1 MEILSIIGLIILA
14 VVVWVVAKFVLKLT
28 ARVAGCAVTG
38 LVAVGLLFLLWLFF
52 LK

>member
-14 VVVWVVAKFVLKLT
+14 VVIWVVAKFFLKLT

-38 LVAVGLLFLLWLFF
+38 LVAVGLLALLWFF
-52 LK
+52 VIR